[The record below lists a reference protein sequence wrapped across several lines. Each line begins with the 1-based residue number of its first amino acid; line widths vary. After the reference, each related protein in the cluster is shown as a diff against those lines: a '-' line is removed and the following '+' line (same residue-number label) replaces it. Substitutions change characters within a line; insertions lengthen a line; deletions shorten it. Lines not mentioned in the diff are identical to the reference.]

1 MFLQV
6 VLSAL
11 GTSFLSGIF
20 GMAGGL
26 ILMGI
31 WAATLPVAT
40 AMVLHGWTQA
50 IANGSRALV
59 HRRQVQW
66 GVVLPYLGGA
76 LSASVLLKW
85 ISFSP
90 SPAVIYLGLGL
101 IPILGRLLSDRIRFP
116 DPVQNPWT
124 SAGAG
129 LTVGLVQGIAGV
141 AGPLLDMFFVE
152 STLGRREIVAT
163 KAATQVVSHL
173 LKLWV
178 FWGLASPAPSLL
190 AGTAV
195 AAVVGT
201 LLGAQVLE
209 RLEDSSFRRASRM
222 LVLAIGGWYF
232 VKGLAAF

>member
-1 MFLQV
+1 MFLEIV
-6 VLSAL
+6 ISAL

-26 ILMGI
+26 ILMGV

-50 IANGSRALV
+50 VANGSRALV
-59 HRRQVQW
+59 HERHVQW
-66 GVVLPYLGGA
+66 GVVAPYLGGA

-101 IPILGRLLSDRIRFP
+101 LPMVGRLLSGRVRLP
-116 DPVQNPWT
+116 DPVGSPWT

-129 LTVGLVQGIAGV
+129 LTVGLVQGVAGV

-178 FWGLASPAPSLL
+178 FWGLASPAPTLL

-195 AAVVGT
+195 AAIVGT
-201 LLGAQVLE
+201 LLGARVLE
-209 RLEDSSFRRASRM
+209 RMEDGSFRKASRA
-222 LVLAIGGWYF
+222 LVLGIGGWYLF
-232 VKGLAAF
+232 KGLAAF

>member
-1 MFLQV
+1 MFLQII
-6 VLSAL
+6 LSAL

-31 WAATLPVAT
+31 WAATLPVAQ

-50 IANGSRALV
+50 VANGSRALV
-59 HRRQVQW
+59 HRRQVQL
-66 GVVLPYLGGA
+66 GVLLPYLGGA
-76 LSASVLLKW
+76 LTASVLLKW

-90 SPAVIYLGLGL
+90 SPAVIYLGLG
-101 IPILGRLLSDRIRFP
+101 ILPVVGRLLSGRVRFP
-116 DPVQNPWT
+116 DPVGSPLA

-129 LTVGLVQGIAGV
+129 LLVGLVQGIAGV

-152 STLGRREIVAT
+152 SKLGRREIVAT

-178 FWGLASPAPSLL
+178 FWGLAAPEPSLL

-195 AAVVGT
+195 AAVLGT

-209 RLEDSSFRRASRM
+209 RLEDGSFRKASRA
-222 LVLAIGGWYF
+222 LVLGIGGWYLL
-232 VKGLAAF
+232 KGLAAL